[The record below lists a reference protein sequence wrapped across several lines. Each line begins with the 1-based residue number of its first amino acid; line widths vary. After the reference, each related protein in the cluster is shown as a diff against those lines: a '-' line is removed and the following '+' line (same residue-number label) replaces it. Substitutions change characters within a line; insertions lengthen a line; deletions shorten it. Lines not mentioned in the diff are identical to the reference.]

1 MTEVIYEGIEDI
13 SKKKYLP
20 LEVYTLTL
28 KHEYVYSDGK
38 HHLVDEPIF
47 VKQVISPEYVH
58 RTSVVVN
65 EMIER
70 MRRFLMQKVME
81 KYDDR

>member
-13 SKKKYLP
+13 SEKKYLP
-20 LEVYTLTL
+20 LEEYTLIL

-38 HHLVDEPIF
+38 KHMVDEPVF

-65 EMIER
+65 EMIDR
-70 MRRFLMQKVME
+70 MRQFLMQKVME